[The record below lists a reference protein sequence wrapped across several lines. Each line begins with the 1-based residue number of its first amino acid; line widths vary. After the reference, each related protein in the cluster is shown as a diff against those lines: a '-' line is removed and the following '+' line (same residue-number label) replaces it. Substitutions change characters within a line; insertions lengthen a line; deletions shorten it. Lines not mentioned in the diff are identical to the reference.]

1 MSMLKWQGRV
11 HVSCGLCDSELGLGE
26 ETLALTLMP
35 KIRHYFSL
43 KAF

>member
-1 MSMLKWQGRV
+1 MSMLKWQGRA
-11 HVSCGLCDSELGLGE
+11 HVSCGLCDRELGLGE
-26 ETLALTLMP
+26 ETLAQTLMP